1 MTVHGSMVRLALVVL
16 AVPNLLT
23 GLWALLTP
31 RSWYED
37 FPGTDLGWVSAFGDY
52 NEHFIQDIGGA
63 YLAFGVLLAYAAA
76 RPTPSLARGAA
87 IGFLFFAGPHFVIH
101 VFVRESLSTAGYVG
115 TLVPLGFSVLLALW
129 VAAQAW
135 RLTAPEPPASRTP
148 AGS

>member
-1 MTVHGSMVRLALVVL
+1 MKTTATSVRLALVLL

-23 GLWALLTP
+23 GFWGLLMP

-37 FPGTDLGWVSAFGDY
+37 FPGSGLGWVSAFGNY

-115 TLVPLGFSVLLALW
+115 TILPLAFSVALALW
-129 VAAQAW
+129 VLFQAW
-135 RLTAPEPPASRTP
+135 HLTPSEPVAETQART
-148 AGS
+148 